1 MKKDSNMEENTIRT
15 QYLVIGNSAAGIG
28 AVQGIRSVDPSGQLL
43 LLSDEPH
50 HTYSRP
56 LISYWL
62 QGRVEPENMVY
73 RDTDF
78 YDDNGVT
85 ALLGPDYRVES
96 IDGENKTAKLA
107 NGQTVVFDKA
117 VIASGSAP
125 FVPPIGGL
133 ETAQDDFTFTK
144 LADAQGVR
152 DVVDRVNEEGRQPKV
167 VILGAGLIG
176 LKAAEALND
185 QAESIIIIDL
195 APRVL
200 PSVLTEGTAG
210 YVQEILEDRGLDFR
224 LGRSIATIGDHQVT
238 LSNDETL
245 PYDVLILA
253 AGTRP
258 AVGFAKEAGIECS
271 RGILTDEHQETNM
284 AGIYAA
290 GDCTDSMDISSG
302 QVRNMAVLPNAFM
315 QGQTAGVSMAGE
327 EAVYDKGFP
336 VNSLG
341 LLGFYMLSA
350 GSYTGDELVVNDG
363 ECVKH
368 FFLGDDRLNGF
379 IIFGDCPRAGIYTD
393 LIRNK
398 TDLAGIDTDRLF
410 REPGI
415 MAFGTQARAAKV
427 ARPH

>member
-1 MKKDSNMEENTIRT
+1 
-15 QYLVIGNSAAGIG
+15 
-28 AVQGIRSVDPSGQLL
+28 
-43 LLSDEPH
+43 
-50 HTYSRP
+50 
-56 LISYWL
+56 
-62 QGRVEPENMVY
+62 
-73 RDTDF
+73 
-78 YDDNGVT
+78 
-85 ALLGPDYRVES
+85 
-96 IDGENKTAKLA
+96 
-107 NGQTVVFDKA
+107 
-117 VIASGSAP
+117 
-125 FVPPIGGL
+125 
-133 ETAQDDFTFTK
+133 
-144 LADAQGVR
+144 
-152 DVVDRVNEEGRQPKV
+152 
-167 VILGAGLIG
+167 
-176 LKAAEALND
+176 
-185 QAESIIIIDL
+185 
-195 APRVL
+195 
-200 PSVLTEGTAG
+200 
-210 YVQEILEDRGLDFR
+210 
-224 LGRSIATIGDHQVT
+224 
-238 LSNDETL
+238 
-245 PYDVLILA
+245 
-253 AGTRP
+253 
-258 AVGFAKEAGIECS
+258 
-271 RGILTDEHQETNM
+271 M